1 LKDDYEE
8 FDQCK
13 DEIFKAKTN
22 SDSLKAFER
31 LKNAIN
37 NVREKLGHSD
47 DEWVYETDYM

>member
-1 LKDDYEE
+1 MKYPKPR
-8 FDQCK
+8 Q
-13 DEIFKAKTN
+13 IA
-22 SDSLKAFER
+22 KAFER